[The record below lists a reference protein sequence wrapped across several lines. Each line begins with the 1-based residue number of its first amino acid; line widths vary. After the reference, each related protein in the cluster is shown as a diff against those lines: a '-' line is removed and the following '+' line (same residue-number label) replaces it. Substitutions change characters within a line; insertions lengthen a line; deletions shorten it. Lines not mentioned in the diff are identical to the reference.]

1 MDNRAIHG
9 ASIDVTVEDIHEHAD
24 ADHVA
29 VVKAEFRRR
38 RGLSDKIDDAVR
50 RAYDEPLT
58 HRRVTVG
65 ITKEVDTPNR
75 QDQTRPA
82 ERGPNDKKYKRRDTE
97 YADKSETL
105 LMKTRND
112 DRERVH
118 VTFNAYET
126 ELLGGQLSE

>member
-1 MDNRAIHG
+1 M
-9 ASIDVTVEDIHEHAD
+9 TVEDIHEHAD

-65 ITKEVDTPNR
+65 IAKEVDTPNR

-97 YADKSETL
+97 YADKWPNITVKGTPPADGPDFENETG
-105 LMKTRND
+105 KFEKYFSANPG
-112 DRERVH
+112 E
-118 VTFNAYET
+118 
-126 ELLGGQLSE
+126 GS